1 MGASDEAIRAS
12 PPILPVLVMRFQLG
26 NHQQLFGCPKR
37 TLYLDGSV
45 F

>member
-12 PPILPVLVMRFQLG
+12 PPILPVPFVRFQLAY
-26 NHQQLFGCPKR
+26 HQQQCGCPKR
-37 TLYLDGSV
+37 TSYLNENM